1 MSTRVLDRVEGWQTR
16 RFDGL
21 QRLAANEFS
30 GVVRAGETE
39 LFMTSGVAVALRGG
53 DIDVF
58 EETAGTAYSAPS
70 PALPLL
76 AVMQERSDEVR
87 DQFYT
92 EQTPLS
98 TVDETLSQGGFTGY
112 VELSENVLSGDYYLV
127 YHAGTSMTVGFVGQ
141 SGRLVDGREAFE
153 TATDEVG
160 IYEVRPVTF
169 DPVDLPEP
177 APEPDPEPTGP
188 DDAET
193 AGAQS
198 AGPAGDGAE
207 TGPAGRST
215 DPVAGGTEAG
225 PSGDEH
231 EPVAERSE
239 DGTGDTPGAE
249 PAGAERG
256 DTPDATAPVDA
267 TDTDLRTIPSVDPDR
282 TVGRADGQSTTDQ
295 ARPGGSG
302 DDPDDGSSTEGNE
315 PGATPAPDA
324 EPAGTDTDD
333 TAAPDSPTAG
343 ERLDQQD
350 EDELDE
356 QLASVREERDEL
368 DEQLASVH
376 EERDELDEQLA
387 SVREER
393 DELDE
398 QLASVREERDE
409 LDEQLASVRE
419 ERDTLAER
427 LDAVREERDALRRQ
441 LDTLGGGGDSP
452 APGDGD
458 PDPGVVGST
467 RDLTH
472 SEAVEETAVFVR
484 YDSQGD
490 VRLGDVHSGD
500 GDRGS
505 LRGNLQLE
513 VYGGF
518 DGPVTVEGEPYEAF
532 VERTLPYEFVEWV
545 LTALP
550 FEIRET
556 GNRKSLSGLYD
567 ALPSIDHADLDAAV
581 ERADSTESFEVVF
594 RDQRGQP
601 LLVATIDSDREP
613 VGAAELEQLV
623 AAAERVGTETDSL
636 AGAFHVTR
644 GYFDGGALDVADEAT
659 QGRLLSRNRQKSFV
673 SLSRKRGYHLCLV
686 EAREGSPHLT
696 VPEL

>member
-1 MSTRVLDRVEGWQTR
+1 
-16 RFDGL
+16 
-21 QRLAANEFS
+21 
-30 GVVRAGETE
+30 
-39 LFMTSGVAVALRGG
+39 
-53 DIDVF
+53 
-58 EETAGTAYSAPS
+58 
-70 PALPLL
+70 
-76 AVMQERSDEVR
+76 
-87 DQFYT
+87 
-92 EQTPLS
+92 
-98 TVDETLSQGGFTGY
+98 
-112 VELSENVLSGDYYLV
+112 
-127 YHAGTSMTVGFVGQ
+127 
-141 SGRLVDGREAFE
+141 
-153 TATDEVG
+153 
-160 IYEVRPVTF
+160 
-169 DPVDLPEP
+169 
-177 APEPDPEPTGP
+177 
-188 DDAET
+188 
-193 AGAQS
+193 
-198 AGPAGDGAE
+198 
-207 TGPAGRST
+207 
-215 DPVAGGTEAG
+215 
-225 PSGDEH
+225 
-231 EPVAERSE
+231 
-239 DGTGDTPGAE
+239 
-249 PAGAERG
+249 
-256 DTPDATAPVDA
+256 
-267 TDTDLRTIPSVDPDR
+267 
-282 TVGRADGQSTTDQ
+282 
-295 ARPGGSG
+295 
-302 DDPDDGSSTEGNE
+302 
-315 PGATPAPDA
+315 
-324 EPAGTDTDD
+324 
-333 TAAPDSPTAG
+333 
-343 ERLDQQD
+343 
-350 EDELDE
+350 
-356 QLASVREERDEL
+356 
-368 DEQLASVH
+368 
-376 EERDELDEQLA
+376 
-387 SVREER
+387 
-393 DELDE
+393 
-398 QLASVREERDE
+398 
-409 LDEQLASVRE
+409 
-419 ERDTLAER
+419 
-427 LDAVREERDALRRQ
+427 LRRQ

-532 VERTLPYEFVEWV
+532 IERTLPYEFVEWV